1 VKLHNFFYNYRH
13 FDIIT
18 IFEFIMNIFISGVAG
33 FLGSNLADFYITK
46 GFNVSGCD
54 NLVGGDLDNVD
65 PKVKFYKAD
74 CEDLPKMQKIT
85 KNIDVVIHAAAYAHE
100 GLSVISPNIICSN
113 IVSGSTSIFSAS
125 IANKVKRIVFCS
137 SMARYGN
144 IKQPFFEHDT
154 PNPVDPYGISKLA
167 AEKILINLCET
178 YGVEYNIAVPH
189 NIIGRKQKY
198 DDPFR
203 NVASIMIN
211 LMLQNRQ
218 PIIYGDGEQKRS
230 FSDIDDCIYCI
241 DKLAT
246 DPNITSQLVNIG
258 PGPENEITVNELFK
272 KISNQL
278 KFNQEPLHKPERIN
292 EVKNAICSSSLAEK
306 LFKNKSNEDIDNILL
321 KMINYIRTKG
331 PKKFNYNYQI
341 EINNELTPET
351 WSKKLI

>member
-1 VKLHNFFYNYRH
+1 
-13 FDIIT
+13 
-18 IFEFIMNIFISGVAG
+18 MQIFITGIAG
-33 FLGSNLADFYITK
+33 FLGSNLADYYIQK

-74 CEDLPKMQKIT
+74 CEDLTKMQEIT

-100 GLSVISPNIICSN
+100 NLSIFSPHLISRNIIN
-113 IVSGSTSIFSAS
+113 GSTAVFSAS
-125 IANKVKRIVFCS
+125 ISNKVKRIVFCS
-137 SMARYGN
+137 SIARYGEVKIPYLEN
-144 IKQPFFEHDT
+144 GPT
-154 PNPVDPYGISKLA
+154 LPSDPYGISKLA
-167 AEKILINLCET
+167 AEKILINLCVT
-178 YGVEYNIAVPH
+178 HNIEYNIAVPH
-189 NIIGRKQKY
+189 NIIGVKQKY

-230 FSDIDDCIYCI
+230 FSDIDDCIFCI

-258 PGPENEITVNELFK
+258 PDDNFITVNELFK

-278 KFNQEPLHKPERIN
+278 QFNQEPIHYSDRPN
-292 EVKNAICSSSLAEK
+292 EVKLANCSAAKAKKILDYKKIVSLDES
-306 LFKNKSNEDIDNILL
+306 LS
-321 KMINYIRTKG
+321 KMIEYIKAKGKKNFQYNYDLEIINEKTPKTWLE
-331 PKKFNYNYQI
+331 KKF
-341 EINNELTPET
+341 
-351 WSKKLI
+351 